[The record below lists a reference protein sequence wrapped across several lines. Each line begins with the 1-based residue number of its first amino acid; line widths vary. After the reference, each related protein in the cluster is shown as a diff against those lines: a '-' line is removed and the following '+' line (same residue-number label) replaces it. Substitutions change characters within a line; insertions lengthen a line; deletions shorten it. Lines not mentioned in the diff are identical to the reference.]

1 MPSWFPFE
9 TVLPATLARGYEHS
23 IIGVV
28 LSNVH
33 GGVSL
38 DVVHGKVRESGEILT
53 QIPVRREL
61 TRELNRA

>member
-1 MPSWFPFE
+1 M
-9 TVLPATLARGYEHS
+9 LPVTLARGYEHS

-28 LSNVH
+28 LGNVH

-38 DVVHGKVRESGEILT
+38 DVVYGKVHESGEIPT
-53 QIPVRREL
+53 QIPPRREL